1 MIYSINQWLLFFYI
15 YCLAGWIW
23 ESSYVSIK
31 EFIKKKEFKFINRGF
46 LHGPWVPIYG
56 SAAIII
62 LISTLKVNNNII
74 LIFIFGS
81 IAATALEFVTGNVME
96 KLFHA
101 KYWDY
106 SDYPLNYKGYISL
119 ISSLFWGLLSIFLV
133 SFLHTKISN
142 ISSYINIFYIDLL
155 VNILN
160 IVFIIDIV
168 KSTDEAIGLK
178 KLMEEITENNE
189 YIRKIERRI
198 DARIAFSHINNINI
212 DGSKILYSI
221 NEIIDDI
228 EEKYN
233 ILKEKVEEN
242 EIKTKIEDNLKNIRI
257 LRDKHYLNGL
267 NQIKRNN
274 LVVQEKYKDIIE
286 KLKNII

>member
-62 LISTLKVNNNII
+62 LISTLRANNNII

-257 LRDKHYLNGL
+257 LRDERYIKGL

>member
-31 EFIKKKEFKFINRGF
+31 DFIKKKEFKFINRGF

-62 LISTLKVNNNII
+62 LISTLRVNNNII

-178 KLMEEITENNE
+178 KLIEEITENNE

-198 DARIAFSHINNINI
+198 DARIAFSHIGNINI
-212 DGSKILYSI
+212 DGTKILHNI

-233 ILKEKVEEN
+233 ILKDKVEEN
-242 EIKTKIEDNLKNIRI
+242 DIKLKIENNLKNIRI
-257 LRDKHYLNGL
+257 LRDERYIKGL

-286 KLKNII
+286 KLKNIK